1 MIEELM
7 SLSIL
12 IFINL
17 LFGIIF
23 YRTRYINGLKV
34 SLKHLLYPAFV
45 GIVFIIGIFYFN
57 IVSDGFLFLLLG
69 MHFGM
74 IFSLNLIVGGS
85 ADKEVIKDQYD
96 DERLDHRELPMQGKE

>member
-1 MIEELM
+1 M
-7 SLSIL
+7 SVSIL

-23 YRTRYINGLKV
+23 YRTRYINGLKI
-34 SLKHLLYPAFV
+34 SLKHLMYPSV
-45 GIVFIIGIFYFN
+45 IGIAYIIGIFYFHM
-57 IVSDGFLFLLLG
+57 VSDGFLFLLLG
-69 MHFGM
+69 MHLGM